1 MFQSNLFS
9 SLIFTFLVLSLT
21 LSIID
26 AYIPNTSSKIRIRSS
41 NSLLWAKKKSKK
53 TNTKGF
59 GSTKVPE
66 SKSVPINV
74 TTADIVNKKG
84 EDAIPQAIEAE
95 VNDVDAIFR
104 KYGMDDE
111 AAVEAKRK
119 EAAAV
124 IDPEKKP
131 FGQDVMAGLSGK
143 QQQQFESILVTG
155 CFASLLFC
163 VLCGIGI
170 SLGAFKIVFPTIEV
184 PESIDFLI
192 KNFLDPAFTP
202 SIGIFFFF
210 SITYGTFK
218 FAQISSEATVY
229 REN

>member
-1 MFQSNLFS
+1 MFKKSQTS
-9 SLIFTFLVLSLT
+9 SFIFIFLVLSLV
-21 LSIID
+21 LCIID
-26 AYIPNTSSKIRIRSS
+26 AYIPNVPSKMRIRSS
-41 NSLLWAKKKSKK
+41 NTLLLAKKKGKK
-53 TNTKGF
+53 INTKGF

-66 SKSVPINV
+66 SESIPINI
-74 TTADIVNKKG
+74 TPADIVNDKG
-84 EDAIPQAIEAE
+84 IDAIPQAIEPK

-124 IDPEKKP
+124 VDPEKKP

-143 QQQQFESILVTG
+143 QQQQYESVLVTG
-155 CFASLLFC
+155 CFVSLAFC

-170 SLGAFKIVFPTIEV
+170 SLGAFKIVFPTIEIPDSV
-184 PESIDFLI
+184 DFLI

-210 SITYGTFK
+210 SITFGIFK

-229 REN
+229 RED